1 MIKTYKLNK
10 FFNNKHILKNIDC
23 TIEKNDKVAIIGP
36 SGSGK
41 STFLRCLNL
50 LETPTSGKIFFKNI
64 EITNEKTNIRKI
76 RQKMTM
82 VFQYFNLFENKT
94 VLQNITLAPIKLQK
108 IKKETAIENALNL
121 LEKVGLKDK
130 ANCFPNQLSGGQQQ
144 RIAIMRS
151 IAMNP
156 EVVLLDEPTSS
167 LDPEMIGE
175 VLSLIKNLSESKIT
189 MICVTHEI
197 SFAKNMANKVFF
209 MCDGT
214 FLEHGTPDKIFNC
227 PEHDR
232 TKMFLSKYRKL

>member
-1 MIKTYKLNK
+1 MIKTQKLNK
-10 FFNNKHILKNIDC
+10 FYNNKHILKEIDC
-23 TIEKNDKVAIIGP
+23 KIEKNEKVAIIGP

-50 LETPTSGKIFFKNI
+50 LETPTSGKIFFKDI
-64 EITNEKTNIRKI
+64 EITDEKTNIRKI

-94 VLQNITLAPIKLQK
+94 VLQNLTLAPIKLQK
-108 IKKETAIENALNL
+108 IKKEVAIKNALNL

-130 ANCFPNQLSGGQQQ
+130 ASCFPNQLSGGQQQ

-156 EVVLLDEPTSS
+156 EVILLDEPTSS

-175 VLSLIKNLSESKIT
+175 VLNLIKNLSESEIT

-214 FLEHGTPDKIFNC
+214 FLEEGTPEKIFNS
-227 PEHDR
+227 PDHER
-232 TKMFLSKYRKL
+232 TKAFLSKYKKL